1 MDELKQDAQYPK
13 EIEEQ
18 IPYLFTR
25 EQVAEFF
32 QISTVQLRRL
42 EKEYGLKH
50 VKAGR
55 KMKRYCLP
63 DLKDFVE
70 KHSAE
75 IFDEEEEISDI
86 ADTNSVFANSE
97 E

>member
-1 MDELKQDAQYPK
+1 MNELQDTLYPK
-13 EIEEQ
+13 EIEKQ

-25 EQVAEFF
+25 DQVAEFF

-55 KMKRYCLP
+55 KMKRYSLP
-63 DLKDFVE
+63 DLKNFIE
-70 KHSAE
+70 HHSELIFNAE
-75 IFDEEEEISDI
+75 DETVI
-86 ADTNSVFANSE
+86 
-97 E
+97 